1 MKTKFKKP
9 LWFTVITTLCLVAV
23 TLFTTTGCDKS
34 DILSK
39 TDNNVSFTPCQQ
51 NKLRSCELSDKVD
64 VEFTGKGVQ
73 ITHYDFEVP
82 CDFTTVDVSHT
93 LVNGVLNITQ
103 QGSPNQTDCVCH
115 IDVSYT
121 INGILQNEI
130 NVIFINGAQ
139 VYCYNNNN
147 NTIIEEEDIFKTD
160 KNFKVN
166 GGCKTTVHK
175 SIFYTNRLGN
185 DFDSALESL
194 IRLREPE
201 IMNHRPKVE
210 SYNIEKTMMIIDFE
224 YDDRKFYL
232 IEFIDSIRDYPV
244 IIDVIDSRGNCYA
257 IIFCED

>member
-1 MKTKFKKP
+1 MKQLLFFI
-9 LWFTVITTLCLVAV
+9 LLAIFFVACEKREQLESQV
-23 TLFTTTGCDKS
+23 L
-34 DILSK
+34 
-39 TDNNVSFTPCQQ
+39 NVSWTPCKQSSI
-51 NKLRSCELSDKVD
+51 LRSGGLSDKVD
-64 VEFTGKGVQ
+64 VKFTNKGVQ

-82 CDFTTVDVSHT
+82 CDFTTVNVTHT
-93 LVNGVLNITQ
+93 FVNGVLNITQ
-103 QGSPNQTDCVCH
+103 QGSPNQADCVCH
-115 IDVSYT
+115 TDVSYT
-121 INGILQNEI
+121 VDGISQDEV

-139 VYCYNNNN
+139 VYCYNDNN

-160 KNFKVN
+160 KNFKVV
-166 GGCKTTVHK
+166 GGCETTVHK

-185 DFDSALESL
+185 EFDSALDSL

-210 SYNIEKTMMIIDFE
+210 SYYIEKTMMNIDFD

-244 IIDVIDSRGNCYA
+244 VIDVIDSRGNCYA